1 MVFLDPS
8 HADQVLARTRAFF
21 GGPRRA
27 PLTERTVA
35 AARQVL
41 DSQRLGWRRYLAFA
55 GPDKKTLYVVGTQ
68 AAWKIDLLTPGFA
81 GRAK

>member
-8 HADQVLARTRAFF
+8 HADRVLARTRELF
-21 GGPRRA
+21 GGSRRA

-41 DSQRLGWRRYLAFA
+41 DSQRLGWHRYLAFA
-55 GPDKKTLYVVGTQ
+55 GPAVV
-68 AAWKIDLLTPGFA
+68 ASIA
-81 GRAK
+81 